1 MNCLELNSLKI
12 ETKNKILV
20 NGVNF
25 HINQNETLAIIGES
39 GSGKTLTALSIMG
52 LLDKDVFSITGSCIF
67 NGTDIFALKESDRKK
82 MMLEQIS
89 MIYQNP
95 FRSLSP
101 IEKIKTHIKNIYKIK
116 NKKLC
121 DKYLSNLFLSVNL
134 NMQETLNKYP
144 HELSG
149 GELQRVMILF
159 SVLFNPQVLIC
170 DEPTA
175 SLDYSTGLQ
184 IVSLLDN
191 IKNTTGMSILFI
203 SHDISIVKKIAD
215 RIIIMNK
222 GKILEEGRNE
232 DIFNHPKN
240 IYTEMLI
247 KASMLERTHA

>member
-1 MNCLELNSLKI
+1 MSCLELNNLTI
-12 ETKNKILV
+12 QTKNKILV
-20 NGVNF
+20 DGVNF
-25 HINQNETLAIIGES
+25 SIDKNETLAIIGES
-39 GSGKTLTALSIMG
+39 GSGKTITALSIMG
-52 LLDKDVFSITGSCIF
+52 LLDKSTFSIKGSCIF
-67 NGTDIFALKESDRKK
+67 NDKELFTLKEEEHKK
-82 MMLEQIS
+82 MMLEEIS

-95 FRSLSP
+95 FTSLSP
-101 IEKIKTHIKNIYKIK
+101 VEKIKTHIKNIYKIK

-159 SVLFNPQVLIC
+159 SVLFNPKVLIC

-191 IKNTTGMSILFI
+191 LKNTTGMSILFI

-222 GKILEEGRNE
+222 GKILEEGTNE